1 MVIRKFARTLTLL
14 VVVLSATALAESLEL
29 NPNHPDRYVVREG
42 DTLWDISAKFLREP
56 WRWPAIWQANPQID
70 NPHLIYPGDELVLSY
85 RGGVPVI
92 EVVRGNGTIKMSPQ
106 VRDYPLE
113 RQAIP
118 TIPIDAIQQF
128 LSRPRLVDLE
138 LADGPYI
145 VATGRESLVAGE
157 GDTVYARGIIPD
169 DGNAFLA
176 YRPGSP
182 LIDPDTEELLGYEA
196 LHVGDAIVQRSGDP
210 STLRLTK
217 TYREVLAGDRLLP
230 AFDEPINSNFYPRTP
245 DEPVQGRVLAV
256 LDGVSQIGQYQ
267 VVVLNRGTRDGIEV
281 GNVLGVWQAG
291 EVIDDRYA
299 VRQDLPNP
307 PSYIERDPARQGGID
322 GLTVAADGILR
333 EIGDF
338 FTHDVPIHL
347 NLKEDPEKV
356 VTLPDERAGIV
367 MVFQPYEH
375 ISYALVM
382 KAIRPMHIHDTVR
395 NLPTDVAL
403 R

>member
-1 MVIRKFARTLTLL
+1 MAIRKLARVLSWL
-14 VVVLSATALAESLEL
+14 VMALSATALAESLEL

-56 WRWPAIWQANPQID
+56 WRWPAIWQANPQIED
-70 NPHLIYPGDELVLSY
+70 PHLIYPGDELVLSY
-85 RGGVPVI
+85 RNGEPVI
-92 EVVRGNGTIKMSPQ
+92 EVVRGKQTIKLSPE
-106 VRDYPLE
+106 VRVYALDRE
-113 RQAIP
+113 AIP

-128 LSRPRLVDLE
+128 LSRPRIVDLA
-138 LADGPYI
+138 LAEGPYI
-145 VATGRESLVAGE
+145 VATGRESLVAGG
-157 GDTVYARGIIPD
+157 GDTVYARGVFPR
-169 DGNAFLA
+169 DGNTFLA

-182 LIDPDTEELLGYEA
+182 LIDPDTDELLGYEA
-196 LHVGDAIVQRSGDP
+196 LHVGDAVVQRTGDP
-210 STLRLTK
+210 ATLHLTR
-217 TYREVLAGDRLLP
+217 TYREVLAGDRLIP

-245 DEPVQGRVLAV
+245 DEPIQGRVLSV

-267 VVVLNRGTRDGIEV
+267 VVVLNLGTRDGIET
-281 GNVLGVWQAG
+281 GSVLGVWQAG
-291 EVIDDRYA
+291 EKIEDRFA
-299 VRQDLPNP
+299 VPRDLPKP

-322 GLTVAADGILR
+322 GFTVAADGVLR

-338 FTHDVPIHL
+338 VTEDVPTHL
-347 NLKEDPEKV
+347 NLKEDPSRV

-382 KAIRPMHIHDTVR
+382 KAVRPMHIHDMVR
-395 NLPTDVAL
+395 NLPIDVAS